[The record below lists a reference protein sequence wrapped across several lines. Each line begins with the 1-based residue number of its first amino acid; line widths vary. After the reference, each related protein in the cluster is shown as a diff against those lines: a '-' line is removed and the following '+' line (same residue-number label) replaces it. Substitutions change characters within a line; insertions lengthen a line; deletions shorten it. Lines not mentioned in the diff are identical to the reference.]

1 MTKHIPKKKK
11 MHKVTKQ
18 PITTKCPKTI
28 QPNYYLLVASVNS
41 SMTDQP
47 VYSYNTQQTQKRM
60 CGKYK

>member
-1 MTKHIPKKKK
+1 ML
-11 MHKVTKQ
+11 KVTKQ